1 MERQGTRTQRALAG
15 LQHAL
20 SDSAVGESGSSGFA
34 HSRTH
39 GEACSTRLATTLRAS
54 DLLVGNLRGHLAFSR
69 NVLSRGQLA
78 GNRHNGGPWT
88 SRTDR
93 RADASG
99 ETDAGPATRSQ
110 VPGVT
115 RWMKRPR
122 MDVNLEE
129 LDRVLDQARQAPLS
143 EPDYEKLKSALHAL
157 AGMLA
162 TPRTTEKTKNVL
174 EQPETPAPE
183 NDSETSSDKA
193 PGHGRNGSSS
203 YSGAQKVAVP
213 HPTLHAGDACPGC
226 EKGKVYPQKEPRT
239 LVRIVGQA
247 PLQATVYELDRLRC
261 NLCGE
266 VFTAQEPEGVGPE
279 KYDETTAA
287 MIALL
292 KYGSGMPFYR
302 LEKLEQLLGIPLPTS
317 TQWEIVEEAAE
328 VIQAARDEM
337 IRQAAQGEVLHND
350 DTSMRVL
357 HLAREPSDERT
368 GVFTSGIVSTQQRQR
383 IALYFTGR
391 QHAGENLR
399 DVLDHRAGQLPT
411 PVQMCDALSRN
422 TPKLEDGAQILL
434 ANCLAHGRRQFV
446 EVAANFPEACRYV
459 LETLGRVY
467 KYDAE
472 ARERKLSPQQRL
484 LFHQQHSQPV
494 MEKLQQWMEA
504 QFAQHLVEPNSGL
517 GKAITY
523 FLRHWKGL
531 TAFLREAGAPLDN
544 NLCER
549 ALKRAVLHRKNAL
562 FYRTLHGSEVG
573 DLFMSLIHTCELAG
587 ANAFDYLSQLQ
598 RHAAEL
604 AAHPAQTNENVSCG
618 PVCPCLDE

>member
-1 MERQGTRTQRALAG
+1 
-15 LQHAL
+15 
-20 SDSAVGESGSSGFA
+20 
-34 HSRTH
+34 
-39 GEACSTRLATTLRAS
+39 
-54 DLLVGNLRGHLAFSR
+54 
-69 NVLSRGQLA
+69 
-78 GNRHNGGPWT
+78 
-88 SRTDR
+88 
-93 RADASG
+93 
-99 ETDAGPATRSQ
+99 
-110 VPGVT
+110 
-115 RWMKRPR
+115 MKRPR
-122 MDVNLEE
+122 IEVNLEE
-129 LDRVLDQARQAPLS
+129 LDQIIERGTHTPLS
-143 EPDYEKLKSALHAL
+143 ESESEKLKSALHAL
-157 AGMLA
+157 AGMLE
-162 TPRTTEKTKNVL
+162 PRSTEKTQAVL
-174 EQPETPAPE
+174 GPTESSVPK
-183 NDSETSSDKA
+183 NDSEPVK
-193 PGHGRNGSSS
+193 GHGRNGASS
-203 YSGAQKVAVP
+203 YTGASKVAVE
-213 HPTLHAGDACPGC
+213 HPTLKSGDACPGC
-226 EKGKVYPQKEPRT
+226 EKGRVYPQKEPRV
-239 LVRIVGQA
+239 LVRLAGQA
-247 PLQATVYELDRLRC
+247 PLQATVYELHRLRC

-266 VFTAQEPEGVGPE
+266 VFTPEEPEGIGPE

-302 LEKLEQLLGIPLPTS
+302 LEKLEQLLGIPLPAS

-328 VIQAARDEM
+328 VIQAARDEL

-368 GVFTSGIVSTQQRQR
+368 GVFTSGIVSTQQGQP

-399 DVLDHRAGQLPT
+399 DVLDHRAGQLAT

-459 LETLGRVY
+459 LETLGEVY

-472 ARERKLSPQQRL
+472 ARERKLSAQERL
-484 LFHQQHSQPV
+484 VFHQQHSKPV
-494 MEKLQQWMEA
+494 MENLQQWMEA

-531 TAFLREAGAPLDN
+531 TMFLREAGTPLDN

-573 DLFMSLIHTCELAG
+573 DLFMSLVHTCELAG

-604 AAHPAQTNENVSCG
+604 AAQPAAWMPWNYQQQ
-618 PVCPCLDE
+618 LA